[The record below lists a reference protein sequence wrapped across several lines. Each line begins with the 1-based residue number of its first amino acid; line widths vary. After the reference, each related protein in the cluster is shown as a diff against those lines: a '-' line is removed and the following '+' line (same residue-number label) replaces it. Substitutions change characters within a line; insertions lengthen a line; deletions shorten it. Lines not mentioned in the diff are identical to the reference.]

1 MAKTFGGTK
10 KQKKVSEIYT
20 TSLLSRTVYLNFTE
34 IGANIKEVIQ
44 QKLSNDIEGKCDI
57 DGFVKPNTCKVLSYS
72 AGSVKGNSI
81 SFIVSFE
88 CLICC
93 PVEGMSIQCIA
104 KNITK
109 AGIKAEIDE
118 DKSPVVIFLARDH
131 HYNNQ
136 AFSKINEGDKIKVK
150 VIGQRFEL
158 NDEYISIIGKLE
170 EESLP
175 KRQGKKRMKI
185 EILEQDE

>member
-10 KQKKVSEIYT
+10 KQKRVSEIYT
-20 TSLLSRTVYLNFTE
+20 TSLLSRTVYLTFTE
-34 IGANIKEVIQ
+34 IGANIKDVIEK
-44 QKLSNDIEGKCDI
+44 KLSNDIEGKCDI

-136 AFSKINEGDKIKVK
+136 AFSKINEGDKIKINK
-150 VIGQRFEL
+150 NWPTIR
-158 NDEYISIIGKLE
+158 IK
-170 EESLP
+170 
-175 KRQGKKRMKI
+175 
-185 EILEQDE
+185 